1 MKDMVM
7 SETTGKSYD
16 TNSVVRLVN
25 MQQLAAYMANG
36 VELLDIYSSR
46 DFKTNKPILV
56 GIVDRKA
63 SQKCYDLW
71 CKHELN

>member
-1 MKDMVM
+1 MKDMVL
-7 SETTGKSYD
+7 SATKRQSYE
-16 TNSVVRLVN
+16 TNSVVTLVN
-25 MQQLAAYMANG
+25 MQLLSAYMANG

-63 SQKCYDLW
+63 SQKYYDLW

>member
-1 MKDMVM
+1 MKNLVF
-7 SETTGKSYD
+7 SERTGKRSD
-16 TNSVVRLVN
+16 TTSVLRIVN

-36 VELLDIYSSR
+36 VELLDIYASR

>member
-1 MKDMVM
+1 MKDIVF

-16 TNSVVRLVN
+16 TNSVVILVN
-25 MQQLAAYMANG
+25 MTQLAAYMANG
-36 VELLDIYSSR
+36 VELLDIYASR

-63 SQKCYDLW
+63 SQKYYDLW